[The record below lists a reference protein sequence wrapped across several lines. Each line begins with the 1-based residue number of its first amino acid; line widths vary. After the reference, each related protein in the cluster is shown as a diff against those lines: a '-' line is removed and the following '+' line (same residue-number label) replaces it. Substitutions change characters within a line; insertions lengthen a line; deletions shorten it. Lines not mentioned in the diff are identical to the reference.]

1 MKFIYD
7 AVVSLLRKS
16 PLLSSLEIDEVS
28 GIRLSNNPK
37 KVIKDV
43 IGATGEVS
51 SLVYSEHFL
60 KLYQDL
66 SLEKR
71 ISLLKH
77 LLNEY
82 DLDTTA
88 LQLAITEY
96 TDNPTADGM
105 AQISNFSEP
114 KWQTLFRRLNAT
126 ADGSVRMVRLRED
139 ILKSRRDHPDLSR
152 LDVSIHELFVTLF
165 NPGYLV
171 LQPIDLSTPA

>member
-16 PLLSSLEIDEVS
+16 PLLSSFEIDEVS
-28 GIRLSNNPK
+28 GIRLSNDPK

-43 IGATGEVS
+43 IDATGEVS

-82 DLDTTA
+82 DLDLAA

-96 TDNPTADGM
+96 TEDPTADGM

-114 KWQTLFRRLNAT
+114 
-126 ADGSVRMVRLRED
+126 S
-139 ILKSRRDHPDLSR
+139 S
-152 LDVSIHELFVTLF
+152 
-165 NPGYLV
+165 
-171 LQPIDLSTPA
+171 